1 MSAIIANKKIGRSI
15 EEVLVRRKFDSS
27 NPETWPDGHPNG
39 KTAKMTQSLPDL
51 KPELQPPGTA
61 DNQTNTA
68 SHVKIVREIS
78 TATNGKPVLFR
89 IPHTVIL
96 TLCAFFSSGTRTV

>member
-1 MSAIIANKKIGRSI
+1 MSAIIANKKVGRSI

-27 NPETWPDGHPNG
+27 NPVTWPDGHPNG

-51 KPELQPPGTA
+51 KPELHPPGTA
-61 DNQTNTA
+61 DNRTNTA

-78 TATNGKPVLFR
+78 TAVNGKHCCLHF
-89 IPHTVIL
+89 
-96 TLCAFFSSGTRTV
+96 AYSD